1 MMDNN
6 PGAVWIERAADLSA
20 NIALGDRC
28 KLERGDLWCEI
39 ARDASRDVAAE
50 IAAEADVSASNF
62 RAELWVST
70 SWPPES
76 RTWPLSWSH
85 YRATAHKSLDADA
98 RAALMDRAMT
108 EGLGERELARA
119 AREARA
125 AGGAGLSDVP
135 HDPADPADYD
145 SWQGYA
151 VARIVESGTMSESR
165 AVALIADVARYRD
178 EWRGASGA
186 WRDDVARVRAALP
199 DPDMLESVAGEFD
212 PDSAGAIALHA
223 AARDVREVLSWLE

>member
-6 PGAVWIERAADLSA
+6 PGAVWIERATDLSA

-165 AVALIADVARYRD
+165 AVALVADVARYRG
-178 EWRGASGA
+178 EWRATSA
-186 WRDDVARVRAALP
+186 DTPDVARVRAALP
-199 DPDMLESVAGEFD
+199 DPDVLESIAHSLDPRTVA
-212 PDSAGAIALHA
+212 AIALHA